1 MPKVC
6 AVKISDLKRRITMKR
21 KSTGIVGRQTK
32 TSMVRLME
40 LHKDLMRSH
49 GMSAKAM
56 ERQTLPH
63 IRKLFKQMVRTFHP
77 PVSKL
82 NAKQVIEYC
91 YATGDSL
98 GWSWPSLLRTVEP
111 KKKISKACI
120 QAKDAGKGK
129 APEDILPKPRKK
141 KVTVN
146 PDADLDISDVG
157 SVRQRP
163 KPRKKRRNRVLD
175 DESDEEQHEMPDGT
189 MMDGAEHPVHETPP
203 PKRKPDPVA
212 GKRKAEAS
220 QRLRAKRKD
229 NMFVAAPK
237 KPASVATQSTGAITK
252 GARLTDAQKS
262 KLQEY
267 ISSGGRNKK
276 K

>member
-91 YATGDSL
+91 YATADSL
-98 GWSWPSLLRTVEP
+98 GWSWLAGLPRT
-111 KKKISKACI
+111 KHDRFGYA
-120 QAKDAGKGK
+120 
-129 APEDILPKPRKK
+129 
-141 KVTVN
+141 
-146 PDADLDISDVG
+146 VG
-157 SVRQRP
+157 SNV
-163 KPRKKRRNRVLD
+163 
-175 DESDEEQHEMPDGT
+175 
-189 MMDGAEHPVHETPP
+189 
-203 PKRKPDPVA
+203 
-212 GKRKAEAS
+212 
-220 QRLRAKRKD
+220 
-229 NMFVAAPK
+229 F
-237 KPASVATQSTGAITK
+237 
-252 GARLTDAQKS
+252 
-262 KLQEY
+262 
-267 ISSGGRNKK
+267 
-276 K
+276 